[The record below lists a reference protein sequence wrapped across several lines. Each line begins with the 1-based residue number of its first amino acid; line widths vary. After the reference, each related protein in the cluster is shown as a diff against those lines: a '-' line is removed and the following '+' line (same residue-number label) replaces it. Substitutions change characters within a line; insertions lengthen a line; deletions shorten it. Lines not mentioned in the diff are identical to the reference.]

1 MSIGSGAQRPGGGS
15 IGHRAGAVGR
25 WLGRRA
31 VAGMATL
38 GCSVWAAL
46 RRAGIPALVLALAP
60 GLAAAQPSAAPAVS
74 ARHHLLVDLSSGQ
87 VLSERDADQTLDPG
101 PLTQLMT
108 TQLVFDALRDGK
120 LARDSVV
127 PVSARAVARRA
138 GGGAVMYAEPDQPLR
153 VEELLRGLVVIG
165 AEDAAVALAEAL
177 GGDEAG
183 FVATM
188 NRRALAF
195 GLANT
200 LFRHADGRPGAG
212 QFTSA
217 RDLATLG
224 ERLLREHPTLV
235 PLHAQRQ
242 LLYAGIRQDNPN
254 RLLGR
259 DASVDG
265 LRAAASETG
274 GHGLVATAVRD
285 TPAGPR
291 RLLVVLLGAPDADT
305 LATDAQQLLNWG
317 WQAWDAVRLF
327 AADQPVLSVPVWKGA
342 RDEARLGA
350 TGALVVTVPR
360 GQGAGL
366 SVQVERTDPLVA
378 PLTAGQRVGR
388 IVVTTASGATV
399 AERPLVVQQAVP
411 LAGLLGRAW
420 DALRLWIR

>member
-1 MSIGSGAQRPGGGS
+1 MNGSLMPWRLASTRAAEGPLQR
-15 IGHRAGAVGR
+15 V
-25 WLGRRA
+25 A
-31 VAGMATL
+31 VACARAAGLLPMLLLAW
-38 GCSVWAAL
+38 SAAL
-46 RRAGIPALVLALAP
+46 LPALVP
-60 GLAAAQPSAAPAVS
+60 TQAAAQVSPAPAVA
-74 ARHHLLVDLSSGQ
+74 ARHHLLVDLASGQ
-87 VLSERDADQTLDPG
+87 VLSEREADQTLDPG
-101 PLTQLMT
+101 TLTQLMT

-120 LARDSVV
+120 LARDSRV

-153 VEELLRGLVVIG
+153 ADELLRGLVVIG

-177 GGDEAG
+177 GGDEPG
-183 FVATM
+183 FVGTM

-217 RDLATLG
+217 RDLARLA
-224 ERLLREHPTLV
+224 ERLLSEHPTLV

-242 LLYAGIRQDNPN
+242 LLHAGIRQDNPN

-265 LRAAASETG
+265 LRAAASDSG

-305 LATDAQQLLNWG
+305 LAADAQQLLNWG

-327 AADQPVLSVPVWKGA
+327 AADQPVVSVPVWKGA
-342 RDEARLGA
+342 RNEARLGA
-350 TGALVVTVPR
+350 AGALVVTVPR

-366 SVQVERTDPLVA
+366 VTRIERTEPLVA
-378 PLTAGQRVGR
+378 PLVAGQRVGR
-388 IVVTTASGATV
+388 ILVTTAGGALV
-399 AERPLVVQQAVP
+399 AERALVVQEPVP